1 MILLNCFLRTAEEAL
16 LKRCSHFELEADR
29 ANALKACEV
38 IVEERTRQLN
48 ECMAELKTEVNKA
61 LHTERKVGPVDY
73 QSHLQQWLRMTH
85 TLDGVGDADAKKQLH
100 DVQSAAGFDYEES
113 LARSKRKG
121 QDFDRESPKVKEA
134 RWAHREHAHFLKKLE
149 KELVGRFRSL
159 RYFTVVRDLQ
169 RGSNH
174 EDHTSCPKCRKT
186 GLPVSNIAILS
197 SCGHTGCHDCVIQSA
212 QDEECV
218 SRATTG
224 CNAPARVLN
233 VVKAETLGEDEHR
246 TSDVK
251 HFGKKLEQ
259 IVALIKLVTSASLS
273 VGCTLLTDAV
283 H

>member
-1 MILLNCFLRTAEEAL
+1 M

-48 ECMAELKTEVNKA
+48 ECIAELETEINKA
-61 LHTERKVGPVDY
+61 LRTEKKIGPVDY

-100 DVQSAAGFDYEES
+100 DVQSAAGFDYTES
-113 LARSKRKG
+113 LTRSKKKG
-121 QDFDRESPKVKEA
+121 PDFDRESPKVKEA

-149 KELVGRFRSL
+149 KELVGRVRSL

-169 RGSNH
+169 RGTDP
-174 EDHTSCPKCRKT
+174 EKHTSCPKCQKT
-186 GLPVSNIAILS
+186 GLPISDIAILS
-197 SCGHTGCHDCVIQSA
+197 SCGHTGCHACVIHSA

-218 SRATTG
+218 SRTRTG

-246 TSDVK
+246 ATDVK

-259 IVALIKLVTSASLS
+259 ITALIKFVTFISFCIICMHIA
-273 VGCTLLTDAV
+273 DALHQV
-283 H
+283 HS